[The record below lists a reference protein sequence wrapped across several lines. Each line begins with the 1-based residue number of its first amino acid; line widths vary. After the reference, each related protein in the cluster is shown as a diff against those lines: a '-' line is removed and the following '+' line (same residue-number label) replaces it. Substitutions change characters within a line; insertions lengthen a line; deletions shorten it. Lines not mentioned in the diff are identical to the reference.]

1 MIAALDRAASAF
13 ACVQNV
19 KATAVIVF
27 SVIQLAVAASLAV
40 SYALHPATAFICAI
54 RLTSTPA
61 AYIFSRWTGML

>member
-27 SVIQLAVAASLAV
+27 SVIQLAVAAALTV
-40 SYALHPATAFICAI
+40 SYALHMHIDLAI
-54 RLTSTPA
+54 AVLGTPP
-61 AYIFSRWTGML
+61 TPLL